1 MMEFPDIQS
10 ISYDTFHGLLNEY
23 YREGEDA
30 QTPQEDID
38 AFIQHLYALCRSGK
52 ISGAVCMSDMPLG
65 FVLWNIDEED
75 GAFSQKPGF
84 GTILEIGVREVT
96 RGAGIGRKLVALA
109 ESRMNAERFYVCA
122 YGPAQ
127 AFWSRCGYVLSG
139 ETAENGLPIM
149 VKG

>member
-1 MMEFPDIQS
+1 MEFLDIQNV
-10 ISYDTFHGLLNEY
+10 SYDVFHELLNEY

-30 QTPQEDID
+30 QTPQAEID
-38 AFIQHLYALCRSGK
+38 AFVGYLFDLCRSGK
-52 ISGAVCMSDMPLG
+52 ISGAVCAGEEPLG
-65 FVLWNIDEED
+65 FALWNMDTED
-75 GAFSQKPGF
+75 STFSNKPGF
-84 GTILEIGVREVT
+84 GTILEIGVRKNA
-96 RGAGIGRKLVALA
+96 RGAGIGRKLVNLA
-109 ESRMNAERFYVCA
+109 ESRMNVERFYVCA